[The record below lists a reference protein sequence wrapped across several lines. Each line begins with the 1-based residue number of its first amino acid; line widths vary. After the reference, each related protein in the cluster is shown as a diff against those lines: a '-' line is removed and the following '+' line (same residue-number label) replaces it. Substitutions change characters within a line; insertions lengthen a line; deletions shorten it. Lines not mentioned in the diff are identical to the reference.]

1 MSADSVDLQTAIDQK
16 VLELGS
22 VKTPEARRNAWN
34 ELQALIKSR
43 PPEVV
48 RKMEIERGL
57 TR

>member
-1 MSADSVDLQTAIDQK
+1 MNTDSIDLQTAIDQK

-43 PPEVV
+43 PAEVV
-48 RKMEIERGL
+48 KKMEVERGL